1 MLLQVQLEKESN
13 EALITMLRP
22 LSAVVLAASV
32 WAAVTALPAP
42 ASAKDSDAVP
52 AAPSAVTASAATP
65 SAISARAQTTAPA
78 VRRVR
83 KPSAQPRRVAA
94 VAAPVAYH
102 PQCFLFWCTAGGRP
116 FNFLILGVAY

>member
-1 MLLQVQLEKESN
+1 
-13 EALITMLRP
+13 MLRP

-32 WAAVTALPAP
+32 WAAVSAFPAP
-42 ASAKDSDAVP
+42 ALAKDSDAVP
-52 AAPSAVTASAATP
+52 AAASTVTASAVTP
-65 SAISARAQTTAPA
+65 SAIGARAQATAPA

-83 KPSAQPRRVAA
+83 KASAQPRRVAT
-94 VAAPVAYH
+94 VASPVAYH